1 MEMSGLTNVFTNKKL
16 PWWTW
21 ILPLFIFHL
30 GTEISLW
37 SKVTTGSSLFY
48 FPAPMA
54 LILIYWWGPR
64 VLPAYFLNATLS
76 AGLWGLDRWV
86 LWPVYA
92 TPEVIFVTLSWLFFV
107 KLSKGKCWLP
117 NIEQTILFL
126 VAGIVVP
133 LFIYK
138 IILEGLFV
146 YFGDQPYEKFWFL
159 FSTTSLG
166 DFISTFGLTIPVLY
180 FFTGSMTPA
189 KLAIGSINI
198 TFRLSALKK
207 KLSST
212 GRMIEFTLII
222 GMLFFLSRSLVFA
235 DYWFVYGMIALYVA
249 IRYGFGPVIII
260 NSCILLLTY
269 LIPSILDSTFTN
281 SMILDD
287 HLLKIQLG
295 SSFLYVFS
303 TITGRVISD
312 VAWAQKELNAKNQE
326 LVHINKELDRF
337 VYSVSHD
344 LSAPL
349 KSIQGLVNISKL
361 ETSNSNK
368 EEYVDKIGQSV
379 SKLDF
384 FIKEILDYSRNK
396 RLEIVHE
403 KIHLKSLCEEI
414 IDNLKYIDNFSK
426 IQFEISVLVDKVIT
440 TDKLRLKIILNNL
453 FSNAIKFQK
462 RQGTEIPLVQVS
474 YLDSLNSVKLLV
486 HDNGE
491 GIKLDL
497 KDKIFEMFYRGTDY
511 ATGSGLGLYIAR
523 EAAEKLGGKISVE
536 SEYGKGATFILEI
549 PQYQ

>member
-1 MEMSGLTNVFTNKKL
+1 MEMSVPTNVFSNNRL

-30 GTEISLW
+30 GTEISLA
-37 SKVTTGSSLFY
+37 SKVTSGSSLFY

-64 VLPAYFLNATLS
+64 VLLAYFLNATLS
-76 AGLWGLDRWV
+76 AGLWGLENWA

-92 TPEVIFVTLSWLFFV
+92 APEVFFVILSWMFYI
-107 KLSKGKCWLP
+107 KLAKGKYWLP
-117 NIEQTILFL
+117 NIEQTVLFL
-126 VAGIVVP
+126 VIGIVVP

-138 IILEGLFV
+138 IIQEGIFV
-146 YFGDQPYEKFWFL
+146 YFGDHPDGKFWSL
-159 FSTTSLG
+159 LSATTLG
-166 DFISTFGLTIPVLY
+166 DFMSIFGLTIPILY
-180 FFTGSMTPA
+180 FFTGPMTKA
-189 KLAIGSINI
+189 KLAIVSPNT
-198 TFRLSALKK
+198 TFRSSELKK

-212 GRMIEFTLII
+212 GGIIELSLII
-222 GMLFFLSRSLVFA
+222 GLPFILSRSLVFA

-249 IRYGFGPVIII
+249 IRYGFGAVVII
-260 NSCILLLTY
+260 NSYILLLTY
-269 LIPSILDSTFTN
+269 LVPSILDSTFIT
-281 SMILDD
+281 SIRLGDS
-287 HLLKIQLG
+287 LLKIQLG
-295 SSFLYVFS
+295 STLLYVFS

-312 VAWAQKELNAKNQE
+312 VAWTQKELNAKNKE

-361 ETSNSNK
+361 ETSNNNK
-368 EEYVDKIGQSV
+368 DEYLSKIGQSV

-384 FIKEILDYSRNK
+384 FIREILDYSRNK
-396 RLEIVHE
+396 RLDIVE
-403 KIHLKSLCEEI
+403 ETINLKSLCEEI
-414 IDNLKYIDNFSK
+414 IDNLKYIDNFPK
-426 IQFEISVLVDKVIT
+426 VQFEISGLADKLIF
-440 TDKLRLKIILNNL
+440 TDRLRLKIILNNL

-462 RQGTEIPLVQVS
+462 RLGTEIPLVKVS
-474 YLDSLNSVKLLV
+474 YIVTLNSMKLFV

-491 GIKLDL
+491 GIKIEL

-523 EAAEKLGGKISVE
+523 EAVEKIGGKISVE
-536 SEYGKGATFILEI
+536 SEYGIGSTFIIEI
-549 PQYQ
+549 PLRP

>member
-1 MEMSGLTNVFTNKKL
+1 MSGPTNVLSNNRL

-64 VLPAYFLNATLS
+64 VLPAFFLNATLS
-76 AGLWGLDRWV
+76 AGLWGLDKWV
-86 LWPVYA
+86 LWPLYA
-92 TPEVIFVTLSWLFFV
+92 APEVIFVTLSWLLFI
-107 KLSKGKCWLP
+107 KLAKGKCWLP
-117 NIEQTILFL
+117 NIEQTLLFL
-126 VAGIVVP
+126 VVGIVVP

-138 IILEGLFV
+138 IMLEGLFV

-159 FSTTSLG
+159 LSTTSLG

-180 FFTGSMTPA
+180 FFTGPMTRA
-189 KLAIGSINI
+189 KLAITSKNV

-212 GRMIEFTLII
+212 GGIIEFTLII
-222 GMLFFLSRSLVFA
+222 GLLFILSRSLVFG

-249 IRYGFGPVIII
+249 IRYGFGAVIII
-260 NSCILLLTY
+260 NSYILLLTY
-269 LIPSILDSTFTN
+269 LIPSIIDSTFIT
-281 SMILDD
+281 SMTQGNN
-287 HLLKIQLG
+287 LLKIQLG
-295 SSFLYVFS
+295 SSLLYIFS

-312 VAWAQKELNAKNQE
+312 VAWAQKELNSKNQE
-326 LVHINKELDRF
+326 LIHINKELDRF

-368 EEYVDKIGQSV
+368 EEYLGKIGQSV

-396 RLEIVHE
+396 RLDIVHE

-414 IDNLKYIDNFSK
+414 IDNLKYIDNFPK
-426 IQFEISVLVDKVIT
+426 IQFEISGLVDKVIT
-440 TDKLRLKIILNNL
+440 ADRLRLKIILNNL

-474 YLDSLNSVKLLV
+474 YLDSLNSVKLFV

-491 GIKLDL
+491 GIKLEL

-523 EAAEKLGGKISVE
+523 EAAEKIGGNIKVE
-536 SEYGKGATFILEI
+536 SEYGKGSTFIIEI
-549 PQYQ
+549 PLHP